1 MPRPKIVNGT
11 WVLIGDGQ
19 RALFLINEG
28 DEELLNL
35 RRLSVEEQEN
45 PPAREQGTD
54 APGRAFSSVGARRSA
69 VENTDWHQLEETR
82 FAIAIAEEINKAA
95 QAGAFNHIVIIAP
108 PKILGDLRREFSKAT
123 EAKILA
129 EFNKDLT
136 HHQIDEIEKFLLAAE

>member
-35 RRLSVEEQEN
+35 RRLSVEEREN

-54 APGRAFSSVGARRSA
+54 APGRAYSSVGQIRSA
-69 VENTDWHQLEETR
+69 VENTDWHEFEKER
-82 FAIAIAEEINKAA
+82 FAISIAEQINKAA
-95 QAGAFNHIVIIAP
+95 HAGAFDHIVIVAP
-108 PKILGDLRREFSKAT
+108 PKILGDLRREYSKAT
-123 EAKILA
+123 EAKVIA
-129 EFNKDLT
+129 EINKDLT
-136 HHQIDEIEKFLLAAE
+136 HHQIDEIERLILTAE

>member
-1 MPRPKIVNGT
+1 MPHPKIVNGT

-19 RALFLINEG
+19 RALFLVNEG

-69 VENTDWHQLEETR
+69 VQNTDWHQLEEER
-82 FAIAIAEEINKAA
+82 FAVGIAEQINKAA
-95 QAGAFNHIVIIAP
+95 LAGAFDHIVIVAP
-108 PKILGDLRREFSKAT
+108 PKVLGELRREFSKAT
-123 EAKILA
+123 EGKILA
-129 EFNKDLT
+129 ELNKDLT
-136 HHQIDEIEKFLLAAE
+136 HHQIDEIEKILLAAD

>member
-1 MPRPKIVNGT
+1 MPHPKIVNGT

-35 RRLSVEEQEN
+35 RRLSVEEREN

-54 APGRAFSSVGARRSA
+54 APGRAFSSVGARRSS
-69 VENTDWHQLEETR
+69 VENTDWHQLEEER
-82 FAIAIAEEINKAA
+82 FAVAMAEQINKAA
-95 QAGAFNHIVIIAP
+95 HAGAFDHIVIVAP
-108 PKILGDLRREFSKAT
+108 PKILGDLRREFSKTT

-129 EFNKDLT
+129 ELNKDLT
-136 HHQIDEIEKFLLAAE
+136 HHQIDEIEKILLAAE